1 MKIFSHLLGNSSHA
15 DRSEVVDGESCIAG
29 VVVRKES
36 FEVGSEKVF
45 LEAVLQFLH
54 AHGLREILKEDFDE
68 NTTARSRFLLI
79 QMNDR
84 HDVPSNG
91 IGANEMTEK
100 SRNVSQSVCFVSMDS
115 VIIFGEGIL
124 EKLGPKTIDL
134 GKPLPDEA
142 IEL

>member
-1 MKIFSHLLGNSSHA
+1 M
-15 DRSEVVDGESCIAG
+15 
-29 VVVRKES
+29 
-36 FEVGSEKVF
+36 
-45 LEAVLQFLH
+45 QFLH
-54 AHGLREILKEDFDE
+54 AHGLREILKENFNE
-68 NTTARSRFLLI
+68 NATARSRFLLI

-91 IGANEMTEK
+91 IGANEMAKEA
-100 SRNVSQSVCFVSMDS
+100 RNVSQSVCFVSMDS